1 MQQEIGQGVFM
12 GSEFEGKPKTTYV
25 PPSVKKLTLAEAR
38 QLIVDHVHCT
48 DQEAMKL
55 LEMLQERTRF
65 LQSDS
70 EKSA

>member
-1 MQQEIGQGVFM
+1 MH
-12 GSEFEGKPKTTYV
+12 SEFEGKQKKAYI
-25 PPSVKKLTLAEAR
+25 PPSVKKITLAEAR

-65 LQSDS
+65 LETDSD
-70 EKSA
+70 KSA